1 MEYSDSLIVAVTGGM
16 GCGQTTVCQF
26 LEKFGAKAINADFV
40 AKREIERNRDVQ
52 KELKKTF
59 GSKIFYRNGKLNNK
73 LLARIAFSDEIK
85 TTRLNKIVHPQ
96 MVSSIINLI
105 EQARESG
112 KYPIIVIDAA
122 LIYELS
128 LEHMFDAVVV
138 VSSRMQ
144 NRIERIKSRDK
155 LSQKE
160 ITDRIHKQLPIEEK
174 MNWADFVIEN
184 NGSLE
189 DLKKESRQ
197 IYQRLMRLARKKM
210 KTSKAS

>member
-26 LEKFGAKAINADFV
+26 FEKSGAKIINADYV
-40 AKREIERNRDVQ
+40 AKREIERNGHVQ

-105 EQARESG
+105 EQARESR
-112 KYPIIVIDAA
+112 KYPVIVIDAA
-122 LIYELS
+122 LIYELT
-128 LEHMFDAVVV
+128 LEHMFDVVVV
-138 VSSRMQ
+138 VSCRMQ

-155 LSQKE
+155 LSHKE
-160 ITDRIHKQLPIEEK
+160 ISDRIQKQLPIEEK

-210 KTSKAS
+210 KTGKAS